1 MEDRLRKE
9 IKKELEY
16 SNKKLEE
23 MEKLVKILA
32 QRKPSEMKI
41 YNVVHHYDVDGGFGD
56 AIPKSKVLYIFSNK
70 AEAEKFVEKYN
81 NPHCY
86 RKPYSELWCGELVVE
101 EKTIYDTADELADKV
116 YDYDGKQLWWE
127 M

>member
-1 MEDRLRKE
+1 MTDKLRKE

-41 YNVVHHYDVDGGFGD
+41 YNVVHYYDVDGGFGD
-56 AIPKSKVLYIFSNK
+56 AVPQSQVLYTFSSK
-70 AEAEKFVEKYN
+70 AEADKFVEKYN

-86 RKPYSELWCGELVVE
+86 EKPYSELWCGELKVKE
-101 EKTIYDTADELADKV
+101 QTIFDNVDELADKV